1 MRPRATV
8 RSVTP
13 GELLNRKDL
22 ASFRDFNIFW
32 LGICNGSTQ
41 VFIADAR
48 RKHYK
53 SCETM
58 KEDKHNE
65 VEPEVVPE
73 ELIVDDVDAT
83 PAENEAAEAETAA
96 VADEELSEEERL
108 RSRNSELEAS
118 LEKEKKEYMFLMA
131 EFDNFRK
138 RTLREK
144 SELIKNAAESAFKGL
159 LPIVD
164 DFERALKASEGVDDA
179 VSIREGMELIYK
191 KLKKYMEQN
200 GVKEM
205 DPADTVFD
213 ADRHEAIS
221 AVPVTDD
228 SLKGKILDTVEKG
241 YTINDKVLRHAK
253 VVVGK

>member
-1 MRPRATV
+1 MGKNKNKNRFWGGRDVSPEGDDMEEKSDKMKEKEEIPEEVAE
-8 RSVTP
+8 SQEVT
-13 GELLNRKDL
+13 
-22 ASFRDFNIFW
+22 S
-32 LGICNGSTQ
+32 
-41 VFIADAR
+41 ADA
-48 RKHYK
+48 
-53 SCETM
+53 SETDEVTA
-58 KEDKHNE
+58 EDVDLLSEEDNARNE
-65 VEPEVVPE
+65 VEE
-73 ELIVDDVDAT
+73 
-83 PAENEAAEAETAA
+83 
-96 VADEELSEEERL
+96 L
-108 RSRNSELEAS
+108 RSQ

-164 DFERALKASEGVDDA
+164 DFERALKATEGVSDA
-179 VSIREGMELIYK
+179 GAVREGMELIYK

-200 GVKEM
+200 GVREM
-205 DPADTVFD
+205 DPEDRDFD

-221 AVPVTDD
+221 AVPVPDE

-253 VVVGK
+253 VVVGQ